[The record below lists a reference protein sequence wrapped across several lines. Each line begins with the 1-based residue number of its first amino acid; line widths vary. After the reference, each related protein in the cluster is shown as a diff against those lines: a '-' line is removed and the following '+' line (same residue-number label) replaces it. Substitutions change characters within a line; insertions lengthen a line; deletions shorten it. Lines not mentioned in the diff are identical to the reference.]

1 MECLLGENKAQRGR
15 VERHERVGF
24 AQLLAK
30 RIVHVFGERE
40 FARGQ
45 NLKGNREK
53 RRQVLIA
60 SRSPS
65 E

>member
-1 MECLLGENKAQRGR
+1 MLGENKTQRGR
-15 VERHERVGF
+15 MKRHERVGF

-40 FARGQ
+40 FARSQ
-45 NLKGNREK
+45 NLTGNRGK
-53 RRQVLIA
+53 RRHVQIA